1 MRLDNKT
8 AIVTGAASG
17 IGLAIA
23 MRLGT
28 EGARVSR
35 RGWRQGPEGAHAVR
49 QGALRGAAITV
60 LSTCAHAFGRLVIIV
75 NNAPAW

>member
-1 MRLDNKT
+1 
-8 AIVTGAASG
+8 
-17 IGLAIA
+17 

-35 RGWRQGPEGAHAVR
+35 RGWRQGREGAHQFDKGRA
-49 QGALRGAAITV
+49 GEAAITV

-75 NNAPAW
+75 NNAPA